1 MQVANLV
8 EKKIVHLRL
17 RKMKHLNDVER
28 NTAQADVVIETVRLA
43 EESAVTNIIKVE
55 NEDEDSTNTQ
65 DLVLSTILPNVKVN
79 IQEMTQQ
86 VKVDLKLGR

>member
-8 EKKIVHLRL
+8 EKKIVHPRL

-55 NEDEDSTNTQ
+55 N
-65 DLVLSTILPNVKVN
+65 
-79 IQEMTQQ
+79 
-86 VKVDLKLGR
+86 